1 MSDLSTFAGQA
12 VFVLFGS
19 ELVKADLSGST
30 AFDPNKAFV
39 AASTK
44 SATRLTLVRDG
55 ATAIDLVT
63 TSDEGEGKWFD
74 LQGRQLDGK
83 PSKKGLYIR
92 NGKKMIIK

>member
-1 MSDLSTFAGQA
+1 M
-12 VFVLFGS
+12 LFGS

-39 AASTK
+39 AGSQK
-44 SATRLTLVRDG
+44 SATRLALVRDG

-63 TSDEGEGKWFD
+63 TPDEGEGKWFD

-92 NGKKMIIK
+92 DGKKVIIN